1 MRAHLP
7 VRSLLVAAL
16 FCRSFTVQAQTNLVL
31 PGCET
36 APAVQKILDEK
47 LDGKRL
53 ENMKFPERIAFERQV
68 LEDLIAKYPREIPP
82 YQTLVNRMRNED
94 PDSVPALRDR
104 LVKMAHDNPDDPLAL
119 MLAGWVLRGKNSP
132 ESIRLLEAAKAP
144 NFPWPADWSKPTALD
159 SMILGSTV
167 VL

>member
-1 MRAHLP
+1 MRAGLP
-7 VRSLLVAAL
+7 VRALLVAAL
-16 FCRSFTVQAQTNLVL
+16 FGRSFTAQAQTSLVL

-47 LDGKRL
+47 LDEKGL

-94 PDSVPALRDR
+94 PDSFSALRDR

-119 MLAGWVLRGKNSP
+119 MLAGRVLRGKNTP
-132 ESIRLLEAAKAP
+132 ESIRLLEAAKVP
-144 NFPWPADWSKPTALD
+144 NFPWPARE
-159 SMILGSTV
+159 LGGR
-167 VL
+167 LLQR